1 MSEQKVIYN
10 KGFLLFLLLAI
21 VISIG
26 YPILNK
32 FCFNPRKWKKELI
45 KHTTVQY
52 GNKIDSELI
61 ISFSDCVY
69 NYFKKIYKDVRK
81 FPKQAEYTHQD
92 KVEIYKCTVNNL
104 VTDSLERK
112 FYLEKMD
119 SLISSVP

>member
-1 MSEQKVIYN
+1 MSERKVIYN
-10 KGFLLFLLLAI
+10 KGFLIFLLLAI

-26 YPILNK
+26 YPIFNK
-32 FCFNPRKWKKELI
+32 FYFNPRKWKNELI

-52 GNKIDSELI
+52 RNKIDPDLI

-69 NYFKKIYKDVRK
+69 DHFKKTYKDVRK
-81 FPKQAEYTHQD
+81 FPKQDEYSYQD

-104 VTDSLERK
+104 VIDSLERK